1 MGGYGMSGRVLTGCK
16 YFLAVAAVLFIAACS
31 KLTPENYAKLKV
43 GMDYAEVVKIIG
55 DPGECSAVLNA
66 QNCQWKDGDKEVQ
79 VKFVAEKVIFVSG
92 KGM

>member
-1 MGGYGMSGRVLTGCK
+1 MSSRIRAVCR
-16 YFLAVAAVLFIAACS
+16 FSVIVAAVLFIAACS

-66 QNCQWKDGDKEVQ
+66 QNCVWKDGDKEVQ
-79 VKFVAEKVIFVSG
+79 VKFVAEKVVFVSG